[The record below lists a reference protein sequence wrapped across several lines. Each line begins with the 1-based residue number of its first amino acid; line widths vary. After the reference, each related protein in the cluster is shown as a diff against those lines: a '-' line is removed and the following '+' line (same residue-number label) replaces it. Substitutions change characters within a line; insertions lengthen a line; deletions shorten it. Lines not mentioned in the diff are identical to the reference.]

1 VKMVIQMLIGLF
13 GGLGMFLYGM
23 KRCSDGLQ
31 KMAAHKLKQMIKVL
45 TKSPPRGILVGVL
58 VTMALQ
64 SSSATCIIVVGFVSA
79 GLMNLKQ
86 SLGILL
92 GSALGSSLTVQLI
105 AFKITYLAL
114 LLIFVGAMVYLFA
127 KRSQKRS
134 IGQILLGFGLIFYG
148 MFVMSSAMVPI
159 KEFPAIANIIVGFED
174 YPIFAMLVSVAFTA
188 LIQSSAGFLA
198 LVMTLAGQGL
208 IGVYA
213 IIPFVL
219 GAHIGGTITGVIS
232 SLGAHGRDSNRTAFA
247 NFFFKVVNGIIF
259 LPMYRPLTRLILTNS
274 SDINRGIANAHTF
287 FSIVMAV
294 GFLPFI
300 SQIAKLMTFL
310 VPEKQD
316 NLEEARFLKDD
327 LREVPEVA
335 LDQAHLQT
343 VEMGRIISDKMVK
356 HFITSLALQ
365 NDETLDEI
373 SATEK
378 IVDSYYRKISQ
389 YVTSLNTNSFS
400 EDLLLRSIQ
409 ILYIAN
415 CLELIGDLLVNIV
428 QIAKKIRMQGVAF
441 SKEGF
446 DEIKLLYDMTA
457 ANLNN
462 SIAAFEKFDQNEAN
476 LIIKEHPKIIRFA
489 RELQFNHFQRMQ
501 SGNLNTA
508 ATSSIHLDLMEALI
522 RIDNQSVN
530 IAQIV
535 LGII

>member
-1 VKMVIQMLIGLF
+1 
-13 GGLGMFLYGM
+13 
-23 KRCSDGLQ
+23 
-31 KMAAHKLKQMIKVL
+31 
-45 TKSPPRGILVGVL
+45 
-58 VTMALQ
+58 
-64 SSSATCIIVVGFVSA
+64 
-79 GLMNLKQ
+79 
-86 SLGILL
+86 
-92 GSALGSSLTVQLI
+92 
-105 AFKITYLAL
+105 
-114 LLIFVGAMVYLFA
+114 
-127 KRSQKRS
+127 
-134 IGQILLGFGLIFYG
+134 
-148 MFVMSSAMVPI
+148 MVPI